1 MLGWTNYHPN
11 GERQVFEFCNAFT
24 LFSIEIYGFILILV
38 EGRVSESEKSREND
52 SRLYSTWQIRLAG
65 EEAGGE
71 ILDLSTIFSILLQH
85 SHVVKYCCGI

>member
-11 GERQVFEFCNAFT
+11 GERQVFECCSAHT
-24 LFSIEIYGFILILV
+24 LYCLEIYKV
-38 EGRVSESEKSREND
+38 SWYYYSVDGRVREKSRLNYY
-52 SRLYSTWQIRLAG
+52 RLYSTWQIVLAG